1 MDSED
6 MFRVTLSEYETE
18 DGEFHRL
25 VAYIDAD
32 GTLVLEGYDLGKS
45 VREVWG
51 VSDYEYWR
59 RVRREHVNRVL
70 LELIRDR
77 FSSDVKFH
85 KWLESK
91 GIPDEFFSY

>member
-18 DGEFHRL
+18 DGESHRL
-25 VAYIDAD
+25 VAYIDAG
-32 GTLVLEGYDLGKS
+32 GTLVLEGQDIGKS
-45 VREVWG
+45 VEEVWG
-51 VSDYEYWR
+51 DSDYEYWR
-59 RVRREHVNRVL
+59 RVRKEHLNRLL

-77 FSSDVKFH
+77 FSSDVEFH
-85 KWLESK
+85 KWLGSR